1 MTTQSEI
8 ATQSLRINR
17 LNQTQFSQAEDLP
30 VNELYLVD
38 PEFTGGKLLA
48 TDLTGDIVES
58 SVNAEGITTRA
69 IIRTWEG

>member
-1 MTTQSEI
+1 MSTKAEI
-8 ATQSLRINR
+8 ATQALRINR

-48 TDLTGDIVES
+48 TDATGDIVES
-58 SVNAEGITTRA
+58 NTNAEGIATRA

>member
-1 MTTQSEI
+1 MTTQSET

-38 PEFTGGKLLA
+38 PEFTGGRGLM
-48 TDLTGDIVES
+48 TDLTGDVVEGMYTGTKS
-58 SVNAEGITTRA
+58 IYNSTL
-69 IIRTWEG
+69 